1 MEWLTNIE
9 DLKVERSVVSVG
21 TFDGLHKG
29 HLKVIGKTVQRAKEM
44 KAVSIVFTFWPHP
57 QEILFPDK
65 SVYYLNTFQEKIER
79 FEKAGIDYLI
89 LFPFTKDFSQL
100 SYQKFIKEY
109 LVDALKMKFF
119 VIGYDHH
126 FGKDRAG
133 DFKKLLSYS
142 KDYNFG
148 VERIEQEIVTGEV
161 ASSTEIRNA
170 INKGELSKA
179 NNLLGYFYFLSG
191 KVKQG
196 KGIGRTINSPTLN
209 IELPV
214 KKLIPKAAV
223 YICLLQYNDKK
234 YKAITNVGYNPTVD
248 TNNEL
253 GIEVHILDF
262 NEEIYGKE
270 VKVYFLE
277 KIREELRFDNLMDL
291 QKQIEKDKVACIQYF
306 KKQK

>member
-1 MEWLTNIE
+1 MEWLTNI
-9 DLKVERSVVSVG
+9 DNLRIKRSVVSVG

-29 HLKVIGKTVQRAKEM
+29 HLKVINKTIQRAKEID
-44 KAVSIVFTFWPHP
+44 AVSIVFTFWPHP

-79 FEKAGIDYLI
+79 FEKAGVDYLI

-109 LVDALKMKFF
+109 LVDTLKMEFF

-179 NNLLGYFYFLSG
+179 NNLLGYYYSLSG
-191 KVKQG
+191 KVKKG
-196 KGIGRTINSPTLN
+196 KGIGKTIKFPTLN
-209 IELPV
+209 IEIPP
-214 KKLIPKAAV
+214 KKLIPKEAV
-223 YICLLQYNDKK
+223 YISLLLYKNKT
-234 YKAITNVGYNPTVD
+234 YKAISNVGYNPTID
-248 TNNEL
+248 TDNQL
-253 GIEVHILDF
+253 SIEVYVLGFDK
-262 NEEIYGKE
+262 EIYEEE
-270 VKVYFLE
+270 VKVSFLE
-277 KIREELRFDNLMDL
+277 KIREEKKFDSLLDL
-291 QKQIEKDKVACIQYF
+291 QNQLEKDKEACTQYF
-306 KKQK
+306 KK